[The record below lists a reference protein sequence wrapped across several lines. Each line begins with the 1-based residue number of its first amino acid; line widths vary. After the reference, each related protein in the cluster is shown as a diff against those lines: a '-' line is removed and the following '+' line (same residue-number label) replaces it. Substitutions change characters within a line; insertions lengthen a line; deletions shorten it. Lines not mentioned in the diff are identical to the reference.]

1 MLVRRVDNLRSN
13 GTKPMIRIDHVTR
26 KYGEIAAVSDVSLAI
41 ERGEIVGLL
50 GHNGAG
56 KTTLMKMLTGY
67 LEPTSGTITVAGNDV
82 VKDRTAVQRQIGY
95 LPENSP
101 LYPEMLVQEY
111 LLMMAELRGVS
122 ADRREHAAG
131 LAASRANL
139 GQHLLRPIGQL
150 SKGYRQRVGVAQ
162 AIVHEPALLVLDE
175 PTNGLDPVQIQTIR
189 DLIRRLGKTT
199 TIILSTH
206 ILQEVEAVCDRVL
219 VMIDGKLSADAPLRE
234 LLGSRTLRL
243 SVDDGAD
250 VRGVLSRID
259 GITAVRGIGPDPDTA
274 GSTLW
279 SLDFADGSRP
289 TPAILDAAHAAG
301 WRIAAIAPEQRTLDG
316 VFKQLQQEH
325 IARLEGAA

>member
-1 MLVRRVDNLRSN
+1 
-13 GTKPMIRIDHVTR
+13 MIRIDQVTR
-26 KYGEIAAVSDVSLAI
+26 KYGDIAAVSNVSLSI

-67 LEPTSGTITVAGNDV
+67 LEPTSGTITVAGADV
-82 VKDRTAVQRQIGY
+82 VRDRTTVQRQIGY

-111 LLMMAELRGVS
+111 LLMMADLRGVP
-122 ADRREHAAG
+122 AERREKAVSVAAG
-131 LAASRANL
+131 RANL
-139 GQHLLRPIGQL
+139 GQHLLRPISQL

-219 VMIDGKLSADAPLRE
+219 IMIDGKLSADAPLRE
-234 LLGSRTLRL
+234 MLTSRTVRL
-243 SVDDGAD
+243 SVDEGAD
-250 VRGVLSRID
+250 VRGGLQKLD
-259 GITAVRGIGPDPDTA
+259 GITAVRRVGPDPDLA
-274 GSTLW
+274 GNLLW
-279 SLDFADGSRP
+279 SLDFSEGAKP
-289 TPAILDAAHAAG
+289 VPAVLAVAHSAG
-301 WRIAAIAPEQRTLDG
+301 WKVSAIAPEHRTLDG

-325 IARLEGAA
+325 IARQEASA